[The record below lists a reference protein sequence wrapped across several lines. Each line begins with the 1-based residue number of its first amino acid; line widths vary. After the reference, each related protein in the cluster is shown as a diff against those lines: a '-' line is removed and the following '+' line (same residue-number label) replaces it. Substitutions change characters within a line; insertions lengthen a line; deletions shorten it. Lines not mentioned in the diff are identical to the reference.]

1 MAQQIN
7 LYSPILMA
15 PRRYFSA
22 LAMLQALAVYVLLL
36 VGLGAWAVHSTSAL
50 QSELQ
55 RSTKVQAAEHA
66 QLTRALAEL
75 APKPGAGTAIEQ
87 EIARLQAALAL
98 QRQQVDELSRGRVIE
113 GRSHAATLDLVART
127 VPAPVW
133 LTDLRLLE
141 GRLELT
147 GMTLQ
152 PQTLRPWLSRLAVH
166 PLTAGQRLAAV
177 KVERSVG
184 NAVPLPQ
191 GVEAWSFNVVSSS
204 PHLDANGRPRG
215 AR

>member
-22 LAMLQALAVYVLLL
+22 LAMLQLLAFLAMVLAAAC
-36 VGLGAWAVHSTSAL
+36 AWAVWSTGAL
-50 QSELQ
+50 RQELQ
-55 RSTKVQAAEHA
+55 ASTAIQATEHA
-66 QLTRALAEL
+66 QLTRELAVL
-75 APKPGAGTAIEQ
+75 APKPDGGAALEQ
-87 EIARLQAALAL
+87 EITALRSALAEQ
-98 QRQQVDELSRGRVIE
+98 QRKIEELLRGRVIE
-113 GRSHAATLDLVART
+113 GRSHAAMLKLVAQT
-127 VPAPVW
+127 VPVPVW

-152 PQTLRPWLSRLAVH
+152 PQALQPWLADLAKH

-177 KVERSVG
+177 KVERNVG
-184 NAVPLPQ
+184 APIPP
-191 GVEAWSFNVVSSS
+191 GVEAWSFNVVSSA
-204 PHLDANGRPRG
+204 PAADAAARPGG